1 MNNLPT
7 NQLFSLEGKT
17 VICTGA
23 TGGIGQS
30 LCKSLAE
37 AGADIISIQIPND
50 PNAGSLSKCLTELGR
65 KLWTFECNLTEPS
78 SVRSTF
84 RNIWNAGIS
93 PSVLLN
99 CAGVNRRRPLTEV
112 TDEDLEL
119 ILSINLKATYI
130 AAQEY
135 AKRLLELKLPGKMIN
150 VGSVTSFRGMYN
162 VSAYASSKGGVVQMT
177 KSFSNELAPHNIQVN
192 CICPGYIRTPLTK
205 QLENDPVY
213 NDFILKATP
222 AGRWG
227 TPEDLRGAC
236 IFLASDASNFVTG
249 SSLIVDGGMVAA

>member
-50 PNAGSLSKCLTELGR
+50 PNTGSLSKCLTELGR

-78 SVRSTF
+78 SIRSTF
-84 RNIWNAGIS
+84 REIWNAGIS

-119 ILSINLKATYI
+119 VWSESVICFSSLFEPRLTFFQILSINLKATYL
-130 AAQEY
+130 AAQEFV
-135 AKRLLELKLPGKMIN
+135 KRLLELKLPGKVIN

-177 KSFSNELAPHNIQVN
+177 KSFSTELAPHNIQVN
-192 CICPGYIRTPLTK
+192 CICPG
-205 QLENDPVY
+205 
-213 NDFILKATP
+213 
-222 AGRWG
+222 
-227 TPEDLRGAC
+227 
-236 IFLASDASNFVTG
+236 
-249 SSLIVDGGMVAA
+249 

>member
-177 KSFSNELAPHNIQVN
+177 KSFSNELAPHNIQ
-192 CICPGYIRTPLTK
+192 